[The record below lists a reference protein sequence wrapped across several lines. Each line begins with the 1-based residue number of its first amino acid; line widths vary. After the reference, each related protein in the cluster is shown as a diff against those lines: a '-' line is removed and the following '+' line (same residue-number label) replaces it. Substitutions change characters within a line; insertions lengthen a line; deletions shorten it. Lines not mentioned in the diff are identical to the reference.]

1 MKHLN
6 VSSKWRRL
14 LVAVLLGALG
24 LLGVLVTFALAQTEL
39 PPQGSA
45 AFIQTSGPNTPLGTG
60 DWYTNGGQGNHPH
73 NFKIFVPCTITPSAV
88 LTVDL
93 FDPELYPGGTTID
106 EIRDAANNATQNPAD
121 ADDSTFELLAPNNVV
136 VAARTFTP
144 TQSIRDD
151 WVTFATFTVGQ
162 YGCGIYT
169 LLASTSDNDDNSWR
183 MRVTHPDAIPGSGDE
198 PTVAAFETSFQHAAP
213 DGTLTCQNFYFFVPV
228 TPSIRLN
235 NFDLDVPGYT
245 PNATVT
251 YFRADGSSPG
261 PSTTSGNARWN
272 NCVGSAAFCAAN
284 RAGDVFTDP
293 MPGWWR
299 AEICI
304 GPGNQYI
311 FEPEG
316 LAFLLQQPD
325 IPTMTVSKDD
335 SLTVV
340 APGQIVTYTIV
351 YTNIGTGAALNPT
364 LLDTLPVSTTFVSC
378 SGGLSCGEVP
388 PPGSGVVSYS
398 LATVPAGT
406 GGQVTLTVQVDPDA
420 PPSLV
425 LTNTVQL
432 SYEDTMGNGYPPVE
446 DTDVDVI
453 PETLADL
460 SIVKSD
466 EPDPVAVGNTLTYT
480 LVIANAG
487 PDDAQNVVVTDTLPA
502 GVTLISV
509 TPSQGQCVGTTCN
522 LGTIAVG
529 GQASIVVVVSVNDG
543 TTGPLLNFTR
553 VSSDT
558 PDPNPSNNTDEELTE
573 ITSTLTPT
581 STPTSTPTPTPTP
594 TSTSTP
600 TSRTSTSKA
609 PTATPTPITTIST
622 PVPTPT
628 SPVLFLPE
636 TGVGHSS
643 SVPWWPLALLPGFGL
658 LVGWAVYR
666 QRRR

>member
-1 MKHLN
+1 MKHLK

-14 LVAVLLGALG
+14 LAAVLLGALG

-45 AFIQTSGPNTPLGTG
+45 AFIQTSGPNTPLIVG
-60 DWYTNGGQGNHPH
+60 DWYTNGGQGNQPH
-73 NFKIFVPCTITPSAV
+73 DFKIFVPCTIAPSAV
-88 LTVDL
+88 LTVEL
-93 FDPELYPGGTTID
+93 YDPELYPGGTTID
-106 EIRDAANNATQNPAD
+106 EIRNAANNPSTNPAD
-121 ADDSTFELLAPNNVV
+121 ADDSTFVLLAPNGVDV
-136 VAARTFTP
+136 VATRTFTP
-144 TQSIRDD
+144 TDSIQDT

-162 YGCGIYT
+162 YDCGIYT

-198 PTVAAFETSFQHAAP
+198 PTVATFKTSFQHAAP
-213 DGTLTCQNFYFFVPV
+213 AGTLTCQDFYFFVPV

-235 NFDLDVPGYT
+235 NFDLDVPAYL
-245 PNATVT
+245 PNATLA
-251 YFRADGSSPG
+251 YFQADGTSPG
-261 PSTTSGNARWN
+261 PSTTSGNAVWN
-272 NCVGSAAFCAAN
+272 NCTGTAAFCAAN
-284 RAGDVFTDP
+284 RVGDVFTDP

-316 LAFLLQQPD
+316 LAYLLQQPD
-325 IPTMTVSKDD
+325 IPSMTVSKDD
-335 SLTVV
+335 GLTVV

-351 YTNIGTGAALNPT
+351 YANNGTGAALNPT

-378 SGGLSCGEVP
+378 SGGLSCGELP
-388 PPGSGVVSYS
+388 PPGSGVVSYT
-398 LATVPAGT
+398 LATVPTGT

-425 LTNTVQL
+425 LTDTVQL
-432 SYEDTMGNGYPPVE
+432 SYEDTMGNRYPPVE

-466 EPDPVAVGNTLTYT
+466 EPDPVAVGNTLRYT
-480 LVIANAG
+480 LDIANAG

-509 TPSQGQCVGTTCN
+509 TPSQGQCADTTCN

-529 GQASIVVVVSVNDG
+529 GQASIVVEVRVNEG
-543 TTGPLLNFTR
+543 TAGPLLNSTR

-558 PDPNPSNNTDEELTE
+558 PDPNPSNNTDEELTQ
-573 ITSTLTPT
+573 IVSIITPT
-581 STPTSTPTPTPTP
+581 STPTP

-600 TSRTSTSKA
+600 TSRTSTSKER
-609 PTATPTPITTIST
+609 TATPTPITTIAT

-636 TGVGHSS
+636 TGVGPSS
-643 SVPWWPLALLPGFGL
+643 SVPWWPLALLPGLGI

>member
-14 LVAVLLGALG
+14 VVAVLLGALG
-24 LLGVLVTFALAQTEL
+24 LLGLLVTFALAQTEL

-45 AFIQTSGPNTPLGTG
+45 AFIQTSGPNTPLIVG

-73 NFKIFVPCTITPSAV
+73 NFKIFVPCTIAPSAV

-93 FDPELYPGGTTID
+93 FDPELYPGGTAVD
-106 EIRDAANNATQNPAD
+106 EVRDAANVVTQNLAD
-121 ADDSTFELLAPNNVV
+121 ADNSTFELLAPNNVV
-136 VAARTFTP
+136 VATRTFTP
-144 TQSIRDD
+144 SLLTQDA
-151 WVTFATFTVGQ
+151 WATFATFTVGQ

-183 MRVTHPDAIPGSGDE
+183 MRMTHPDAIPGSGDE
-198 PTVAAFETSFQHAAP
+198 PTVAAFETSFQHVAP
-213 DGTLTCQNFYFFVPV
+213 PGTLTCQSFYFFVPV
-228 TPSIRLN
+228 TTSIRLN
-235 NFDLDVPGYT
+235 NFDLDVPAYL

-251 YFRADGSSPG
+251 YFQADGTSPG
-261 PSTTSGNARWN
+261 PSTMSGNAVWN

-304 GPGNQYI
+304 GPDNQYI

-335 SLTVV
+335 GLTVV
-340 APGQIVTYTIV
+340 APGQIVAYTIV
-351 YTNIGTGAALNPT
+351 YANNGTGAALNPT

-378 SGGLSCGEVP
+378 SGGLSCGELP

-398 LATVPAGT
+398 LATVAAGT

-432 SYEDTMGNGYPPVE
+432 SYEDTMGNRYPPVE

-466 EPDPVAVGNTLTYT
+466 EPDPVAVGNTLRYT

-509 TPSQGQCVGTTCN
+509 TPSQGQCADTTCN

-529 GQASIVVVVSVNDG
+529 GQASIVVVVRVNNG
-543 TTGPLLNFTR
+543 TAGPLLNSTG

-558 PDPNPSNNTDEELTE
+558 PDPNPSNNTDEELTN
-573 ITSTLTPT
+573 ISSTLP
-581 STPTSTPTPTPTP
+581 PTSTPTPTPTP
-594 TSTSTP
+594 TP
-600 TSRTSTSKA
+600 KPKEPSKPHA
-609 PTATPTPITTIST
+609 SPQPTATPTTPPSL
-622 PVPTPT
+622 PVPSPT
-628 SPVLFLPE
+628 AAVLLLPE
-636 TGVGHSS
+636 TGVGSS
-643 SVPWWPLALLPGFGL
+643 GTVPLWPLALLPGLGL
-658 LVGWAVYR
+658 LVGWVVYR
-666 QRRR
+666 QRGR